1 MSVKRLFLDKIFKK
15 NENVQNEIKPINLP
29 KLSVLQNVR
38 KSLPTDFEITLLR
51 NKLTMLRVNLFG
63 GRKTA

>member
-38 KSLPTDFEITLLR
+38 KSLQILKSLYCV
-51 NKLTMLRVNLFG
+51 TMLRVNLFG